1 MYART
6 VEHEDEERTLTFG
19 VSGKLIMNVLVMF
32 DRETDTYWSQIL
44 GEAVEGPLQGAQL
57 TALPVLQ
64 TTWSE
69 WRRLHPDTLALVT
82 DGNGIYD
89 SYSSY
94 YRSPQTGVIDETRS
108 DDRLPAK
115 ELVIGAVLDETPIAY
130 PHSLLTDRVIVNDEI
145 EGRSLLVA
153 FQPDTKAGLIF
164 DRTLDGQTLTFQR
177 TNEPFELMDEET
189 GSTWY
194 LLTGRAIDGPLDGQ
208 ELERIPSTS
217 SFWFGWKD
225 WHPDT
230 LIYEG

>member
-1 MYART
+1 VYART
-6 VEHEDEERTLTFG
+6 LEHEGEERTLTFG

-69 WRRLHPDTLALVT
+69 WKRLHPETLALVT

-89 SYSSY
+89 TYSSY
-94 YRSPQTGVIDETRS
+94 YRSNQTGVIGETLS
-108 DDRLPAK
+108 DDRLLAK
-115 ELVIGAVLDETPIAY
+115 ELVIGAVLGDAQIVY
-130 PHSLLTDRVIVNDEI
+130 PHSLLAERIIVNDEVD
-145 EGRSLLVA
+145 GRPLLVA

-177 TNEPFELMDEET
+177 TEDPFEIVDDET

-225 WHPDT
+225 WYPDT